1 MGPPVSPMTGQNPV
15 SLTMTN
21 VGPAPCVLDGYPTVT
36 FFDAQN
42 NVVPFSIEHGDQEV
56 TSESPRSVVIRPRRA
71 GYMLVDKYRCDLGV
85 VSVAS
90 TLDVVPPGQ
99 TQALHVSSSYPFCGP
114 GDPGSVVA
122 VSPIEPDLRSA
133 LAFESSSP
141 STPSTPSTA
150 AVSATATCQP
160 GQLSV
165 SLAEQGGAVGH
176 GGQVVT
182 LSDKGS
188 AACTLYGFPGLGLL
202 NGSGQPVPLVVTRA
216 TTAGFLFPAIPE
228 TTLTLTP
235 GGPSAGFGMEW
246 INGPSGGTYALQV
259 TPPNDTGYLVIPD
272 QTDVFADNHVSV
284 TPVAQLAPLNQDL
297 SQDG

>member
-36 FFDAQN
+36 FFDAQS

-56 TSESPRSVVIRPRRA
+56 TSESPRSLVIRPHHA
-71 GYMLVDKYRCDLGV
+71 GYVLVDKYRCDLGV

-90 TLDVVPPGQ
+90 AVDVVPPGQ
-99 TQALHVSSSYPFCGP
+99 TQALHLSSSYPFCGP

-122 VSPIEPDLRSA
+122 VSPIEPDLTSA
-133 LAFESSSP
+133 FAFESSAP

-150 AVSATATCQP
+150 VSATCQP

-165 SLAEQGGAVGH
+165 SVSEQGGAVGH
-176 GGQVVT
+176 GGQVVS

-202 NGSGQPVPLVVTRA
+202 DGSGQPVPLVVTRA
-216 TTAGFLFPAIPE
+216 ATAGFLFPAIPE

-235 GGPSAGFGMEW
+235 GGPPAAFGMEW
-246 INGPSGGTYALQV
+246 INGPSGGTDSLQV
-259 TPPNDTGYLVIPD
+259 TPPNDTGYLVIGD
-272 QTDVFADNHVSV
+272 QTDVFAGNHVSV
-284 TPVAQLAPLNQDL
+284 TPVAQPAPLNQDL

>member
-36 FFDAQN
+36 FFDAQS

-56 TSESPRSVVIRPRRA
+56 TSGSPRSVVIRPRHA
-71 GYMLVDKYRCDLGV
+71 AYVLVDKYRCDLGV

-90 TLDVVPPGQ
+90 AMDVVPPGQ
-99 TQALHVSSSYPFCGP
+99 TQALHLSSTYPFCGP

-122 VSPIEPDLRSA
+122 VSPVEPGLTSA
-133 LAFESSSP
+133 FAFEG
-141 STPSTPSTA
+141 STPGT
-150 AVSATATCQP
+150 AVSSTCQP

-165 SLAEQGGAVGH
+165 SLSGQGGAVGH
-176 GGQVVT
+176 GGQVVS
-182 LSDKGS
+182 LSNKGS
-188 AACTLYGFPGLGLL
+188 AACTVYGFAGLGLL
-202 NGSGQPVPLVVTRA
+202 DGSGQSVPLVVTRA
-216 TTAGFLFPAIPE
+216 TTAGFLFPAIPAA
-228 TTLTLTP
+228 TLTLTP
-235 GGPSAGFGMEW
+235 GGPPAAFGMEW

-272 QTDVFADNHVSV
+272 QMDVFASNHVSV
-284 TPVAQLAPLNQDL
+284 TPVAPPSEL
-297 SQDG
+297 SQDR